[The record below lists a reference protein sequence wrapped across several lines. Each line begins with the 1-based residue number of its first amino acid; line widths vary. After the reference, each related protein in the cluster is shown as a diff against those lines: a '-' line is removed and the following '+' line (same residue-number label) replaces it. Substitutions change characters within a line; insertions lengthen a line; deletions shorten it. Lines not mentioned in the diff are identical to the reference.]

1 MIRKQ
6 PLANGH
12 VAVTFQMPASVWA
25 DSLFL
30 VGDFNQWDKHSHPMR
45 QRADG
50 VWEITLELDA
60 GREYQRTLA
69 QRREQEAKNLS
80 DLTGWSINVIR
91 HKMNLASTATREK
104 RWWEW

>member
-6 PLANGH
+6 PLANGR
-12 VAVTFQMPASVWA
+12 VAVTFQMPASLWA

-30 VGDFNQWDKHSHPMR
+30 AGDFNNWNTRSHAMR

-60 GREYQRTLA
+60 GREYQYRFLVNGTDWQNDWNAEGYTDNPYSSENSIVRT
-69 QRREQEAKNLS
+69 
-80 DLTGWSINVIR
+80 
-91 HKMNLASTATREK
+91 
-104 RWWEW
+104 